1 MTTVLSSY
9 DHRSVRRVT
18 SILGRLGR
26 SPRPMRL
33 AEISRAL
40 GVDSGTTYRI
50 LSTLVREGFVYKDAA
65 TRRYSLGYEVFQLG
79 ASGPAR
85 QTTADRAHRYITNI
99 AIETS
104 ATAILASR
112 QGREVFLHKKICGPY
127 ADRIPFDFDQKRYV
141 DAHATSVGKV
151 LLAFTPREEVAAL
164 YSDEPLRR
172 HTAKTITSAETLAA
186 ELARV
191 RRIGFATEQSELTN
205 GLCGLAVPMYNPDG
219 IVNLAVWLQ
228 YAPEQ
233 FSKLNVKLA
242 AAKAQFALSEFIWFA
257 TGRAPQLAKSG
268 KELLGTAT
276 PVPAPAE
283 RRARVAVAG

>member
-1 MTTVLSSY
+1 MPTVLSSY

-33 AEISRAL
+33 SEISRAL
-40 GVDSGTTYRI
+40 GVDTGTTYRI
-50 LSTLVREGFVYKDAA
+50 LSTLVREGFVYKDAV
-65 TRRYSLGYEVFQLG
+65 TRRYALGYEMFQLG
-79 ASGPAR
+79 ASRLAW
-85 QTTADRAHRYITNI
+85 QTTAERAHRYITKI

-112 QGREVFLHKKICGPY
+112 HGREVFLHKKICGPY

-141 DAHATSVGKV
+141 DAHASAVGKV
-151 LLAFTPREEVAAL
+151 LLAFAPREEVLAL
-164 YSDEPLRR
+164 YADDPLRR
-172 HTAKTITSAETLAA
+172 HTAKTITSPESLAA

-191 RRIGFATEQSELTN
+191 RRTGFATEQSELVN

-242 AAKAQFALSEFIWFA
+242 AAKTQVTLSEFIWFA
-257 TGRAPQLAKSG
+257 TGRGPQLARPG
-268 KELLGTAT
+268 KELLGTAM
-276 PVPAPAE
+276 PVPAPAA
-283 RRARVAVAG
+283 RRARLAAAN

>member
-1 MTTVLSSY
+1 
-9 DHRSVRRVT
+9 
-18 SILGRLGR
+18 
-26 SPRPMRL
+26 MRL

-276 PVPAPAE
+276 PVPAPAD